1 MIASINGEVL
11 SKAENDLVILV
22 GGIGFKVMVPKTVC
36 AVAEVGEG
44 ISLFTA
50 LIVREDSMT
59 LFGFKQQQELDLFN
73 KLLSISGV
81 GPKTALA
88 ILSTLSAETIIS
100 AALGNRD
107 EVFNQVPGIGSKTA
121 QKIVIYL
128 HDKVSQLPGRDI
140 LSTYKDVNAEV
151 IDALIGLGYSL
162 VESQSAL
169 QSIPRDAPQ
178 DLESR
183 LRIALQYFS
192 T

>member
-1 MIASINGEVL
+1 MIASISGEVL
-11 SKAENDLVILV
+11 SRTEHDLVIMVSGV
-22 GGIGFKVMVPKTVC
+22 GFRVLVPKEVSAA
-36 AVAEVGEG
+36 AVVGEK
-44 ISLFTA
+44 IDLFTA
-50 LIVREDSMT
+50 LVVREDSLT
-59 LFGFKQQQELDLFN
+59 LFGFKQEQELDLFK

-88 ILSTLSAETIIS
+88 ILSTLSVETIIS
-100 AALGNRD
+100 AALANRA
-107 EVFNQVPGIGSKTA
+107 EVFSQVPGIGSKSA

-128 HDKVSQLPGRDI
+128 HDKVSQLPGREF

-151 IDALIGLGYSL
+151 IDALIGLGYNV
-162 VESQSAL
+162 VEAQSAL

-183 LRIALQYFS
+183 LRIVLQYFS